1 MPQQQQQQQQRSRWV
16 DDASGVVDSVTR
28 LLDSLG
34 FGTRTPDFRGPLDSG
49 ECPPELVRVNGV
61 CECPS
66 GQEYKDGRCQKKGGS
81 TLLWVGVGLVAIT
94 GAYFLVTKFKNK

>member
-1 MPQQQQQQQQRSRWV
+1 MSQQQQRSRWV
-16 DDASGVVDSVTR
+16 DDASSVVDSVSR
-28 LLDSLG
+28 LLGSLG
-34 FGTRTPDFRGPLDSG
+34 IGSRTPDFGVRIDSG

-66 GQEYKDGRCQKKGGS
+66 GQEYKDGRCQKKSGS
-81 TLLWVGVGLVAIT
+81 TLLWVGIGIVAIT